1 MGRRLKVWVSLILCL
16 VMLCSNGVFVFAS
29 ETETVSDLTIQS
41 EGKGSETEEVP
52 EITGTPEPLTEP
64 IFETSE
70 EPNVSD
76 EIVVLSEEDN
86 LCYVSAY
93 EIDEVV
99 DGTEPFD
106 KNDDS

>member
-52 EITGTPEPLTEP
+52 EMHMRMWDRM
-64 IFETSE
+64 FR
-70 EPNVSD
+70 
-76 EIVVLSEEDN
+76 
-86 LCYVSAY
+86 SAV
-93 EIDEVV
+93 I
-99 DGTEPFD
+99 
-106 KNDDS
+106 